1 MGLGKKCDGGKM
13 PGRKDPSSGKNKFQI
28 LSFFAH
34 PFFCPSLK
42 TECQLK
48 GELNPKGH
56 WREGFLASS
65 YRRDRNS
72 SRVER

>member
-28 LSFFAH
+28 ISFFCH

-48 GELNPKGH
+48 GELNPQ
-56 WREGFLASS
+56 RLLEGRVARFFLSP
-65 YRRDRNS
+65 R
-72 SRVER
+72 